1 MTGQQPEVPIG
12 MQRLSCLPCRK
23 RKSKCDRTEPC
34 SSCVLRNTERFCY
47 TGEVMEE
54 DTNGKSNQTRKEEK
68 GNHARSANNAL
79 PPSQRP
85 NKIRKKTENETEAKS
100 TTTNY
105 GNNKSSTSSSSRN
118 KEQDF
123 DRSSILTAIQSVKAT
138 LSGLEAQLG
147 RTDLVDV
154 VADRVNAFVRWDE
167 IRAWLPPR
175 EEAESILDCY
185 FVEVT
190 WFLSAINSKMF
201 METWKDFA
209 DGKPVPRTFAALTLF
224 VIGNTL
230 CLAPASHPVSRL
242 TYRKDHK
249 LFMEHG
255 YRVLLPS
262 DSPFTIIPQG
272 PDLVQAQLYLTFYL
286 SHNGWPDSCDI
297 EMGKLLRYSRA
308 IHLFDEDKWNL
319 PAMNDWEIELRRRM
333 ALDIEMLDRFLS
345 VHFLRS
351 PTLPQA
357 SNFQQGAYY
366 TDESYHTKTGKLIEG
381 SSEVLSSFPYHSR
394 KSIIS
399 LCAHKT
405 AIFLLNFLR
414 LSPSER
420 YQAARDLDLEIQLA
434 EEKLLSGDLKYE
446 DACNLSSMNSP
457 GSIRRACQSL
467 ILYSSLKRQ
476 RCTIT
481 RQFLLDSEAPVELR
495 VSALEHAKCIIE
507 AVPIIIAVAT
517 SPYLAYSPSW
527 TSGHL
532 FCAASTFAIVYL
544 GEEEQKETSAEL
556 DWFASKIFEVLD
568 ALSVLSFKD
577 RVAQRCEELLIA
589 LCTSR
594 DTLRAKFTASKTGK
608 RQQVRLRERE
618 SMAKQRE
625 QFESSVNSEHSRKAH
640 KETWPG
646 FRSLMP
652 EEGTGHI
659 PPGAAHVADAPNRS
673 PAYLRRYGTPSS
685 TKSNSTPNTNFSA
698 GRNNSQFANETIN
711 NSNAAFFSSPEQI
724 PGQTNASGNYSSDSR
739 NNSIAAE
746 GTPESGE
753 WWPAL
758 NDGQWNAL
766 INSLGGDWDSLAANN
781 NNANL
786 NFSTGQNPIS
796 SEAVQQNG
804 IQPGNSDYFTSLH
817 ASMLPTMPI

>member
-1 MTGQQPEVPIG
+1 
-12 MQRLSCLPCRK
+12 
-23 RKSKCDRTEPC
+23 
-34 SSCVLRNTERFCY
+34 
-47 TGEVMEE
+47 MEE
-54 DTNGKSNQTRKEEK
+54 DTNGGKSNQIRKEDK
-68 GNHARSANNAL
+68 GNHARSANQAL
-79 PPSQRP
+79 PASQRP
-85 NKIRKKTENETEAKS
+85 QKIRKKTESAESEVKS
-100 TTTNY
+100 TTTTTNAN
-105 GNNKSSTSSSSRN
+105 GNKSSTLSVKEKN
-118 KEQDF
+118 EQDF
-123 DRSSILTAIQSVKAT
+123 DRTTVLSAIQSIKTT

-147 RTDLVDV
+147 RTEMVDV
-154 VADRVNAFVRWDE
+154 IADRVSAFVRWDE

-190 WFLSAINSKMF
+190 WFLSAINSKMY

-230 CLAPASHPVSRL
+230 CLAPASHPSSRL
-242 TYRKDHK
+242 SYRKDHK

-297 EMGKLLRYSRA
+297 EMGKLLRYARA

-319 PAMNDWEIELRRRM
+319 SAMSDWEIESRRRM
-333 ALDIEMLDRFLS
+333 GLDIEMLDRFLS

-351 PTLPQA
+351 PTLPER
-357 SNFQQGAYY
+357 SNFQQGTYY
-366 TDESYHTKTGKLIEG
+366 TDENYDSKTGKLIG
-381 SSEVLSSFPYHSR
+381 DTLNLLPSYPYHS
-394 KSIIS
+394 KKQLLSV
-399 LCAHKT
+399 CAHKT

-414 LSPSER
+414 LSPPER
-420 YQAARDLDLEIQLA
+420 YQAAKDLDAEIQMA
-434 EEKLLSGDLKYE
+434 GEKALSGELKFE
-446 DACNLSSMNSP
+446 DACNLSTMNTPS
-457 GSIRRACQSL
+457 SIQRACQSL
-467 ILYSSLKRQ
+467 VVYTSLRRQ

-481 RQFLLDSEAPVELR
+481 RQFLLDSDAPVELR

-517 SPYLAYSPSW
+517 SPYLAYSVSW

-568 ALSVLSFKD
+568 ALSVLSLKD

-589 LCTSR
+589 LCTSK

-608 RQQVRLRERE
+608 RQQSRLRERE

-625 QFESSVNSEHSRKAH
+625 KFESSVNTEHSRNAH

-659 PPGAAHVADAPNRS
+659 PPGVAHVADAPSRS
-673 PAYLRRYGTPSS
+673 PAYLRKLPKSGTPSS
-685 TKSNSTPNTNFSA
+685 TKSNTTPNTNFSA
-698 GRNNSQFANETIN
+698 NRSNTQHGNDILNN
-711 NSNAAFFSSPEQI
+711 NSNSGFFSSPEHI
-724 PGQTNASGNYSSDSR
+724 PGQTTTSGNHSTDSR
-739 NNSIAAE
+739 NNSVAE
-746 GTPESGE
+746 ETPESGE

-786 NFSTGQNPIS
+786 GLNTMGNPIS
-796 SEAVQQNG
+796 SDAVQQNG
-804 IQPGNSDYFTSLH
+804 IQPGNSDYFSSLH

>member
-1 MTGQQPEVPIG
+1 
-12 MQRLSCLPCRK
+12 
-23 RKSKCDRTEPC
+23 
-34 SSCVLRNTERFCY
+34 
-47 TGEVMEE
+47 MEE
-54 DTNGKSNQTRKEEK
+54 DNHVKSSQTRKDDK
-68 GNHARSANNAL
+68 GNHARSAHQAL
-79 PPSQRP
+79 PANQRAH
-85 NKIRKKTENETEAKS
+85 KMRKTTDTIDTEAKS
-100 TTTNY
+100 STTN
-105 GNNKSSTSSSSRN
+105 GNKSNTSGSTDK
-118 KEQDF
+118 KEKDL
-123 DRSSILTAIQSVKAT
+123 DRSTVLSAIQSIKST

-147 RTDLVDV
+147 RTEKVDV
-154 VADRVNAFVRWDE
+154 IADRVSAFVRWEE

-209 DGKPVPRTFAALTLF
+209 DGKSVPRTFAALTLF

-230 CLAPASHPVSRL
+230 CLAPVSHPVSRL
-242 TYRKDHK
+242 TCRKDHK

-255 YRVLLPS
+255 YKVLLPS
-262 DSPFTIIPQG
+262 ESPFTIIPQG

-297 EMGKLLRYSRA
+297 EMGKLLRYARA
-308 IHLFDEDKWNL
+308 IHLFDEDKWNV
-319 PAMNDWEIELRRRM
+319 PAMSDWEIELRRRM
-333 ALDIEMLDRFLS
+333 ARDIEMLDRFLS
-345 VHFLRS
+345 VHFLRY
-351 PTLPQA
+351 PTLPEV
-357 SNFQQGAYY
+357 SHFQRGTYY
-366 TDESYHTKTGKLIEG
+366 TDECYNTESGNLNEG
-381 SSEVLSSFPYHSR
+381 TLNILSSYPYHSA
-394 KSIIS
+394 KATLSI
-399 LCAHKT
+399 CAHKT
-405 AIFLLNFLR
+405 AMFLLNFLR
-414 LSPSER
+414 LSPVDR
-420 YQAARDLDLEIQLA
+420 YQAAKDLDAEIQAAGETALA
-434 EEKLLSGDLKYE
+434 GELKFEE
-446 DACNLSSMNSP
+446 ACNLSSMNSP

-467 ILYSSLKRQ
+467 IVYTSFRRQ

-481 RQFLLDSEAPVELR
+481 RQFLLDTEAPVELR

-568 ALSVLSFKD
+568 ALSVLSLKD

-618 SMAKQRE
+618 NMAKQRE
-625 QFESSVNSEHSRKAH
+625 EFESNVNSEHSRKAH
-640 KETWPG
+640 KEAWPG

-659 PPGAAHVADAPNRS
+659 PPGVAHVADAPNRS
-673 PAYLRRYGTPSS
+673 SVYLRNISGTPSS
-685 TKSNSTPNTNFSA
+685 TRSNATFDNNYSGNRGTPHL
-698 GRNNSQFANETIN
+698 GNEKVS
-711 NSNAAFFSSPEQI
+711 NSNASFFSSPEQI
-724 PGQTNASGNYSSDSR
+724 PGQNTNSGNHSNDSR
-739 NNSIAAE
+739 NNSIAE
-746 GTPESGE
+746 ETPESGE

-766 INSLGGDWDSLAANN
+766 INSLGGDWNSLAANN
-781 NNANL
+781 NTANL
-786 NFSTGQNPIS
+786 GFTANPNPTS

-804 IQPGNSDYFTSLH
+804 IQPGNLDYFTSLH

>member
-54 DTNGKSNQTRKEEK
+54 DTIGKSNQTKKEDK
-68 GNHARSANNAL
+68 GNHARTANQALSA
-79 PPSQRP
+79 SQRP
-85 NKIRKKTENETEAKS
+85 NKIRKKTDLTETDAKS
-100 TTTNY
+100 PTTNG
-105 GNNKSSTSSSSRN
+105 GNKGSTSSAAEK

-123 DRSSILTAIQSVKAT
+123 DRSTVLSAIQSVKAT

-147 RTDLVDV
+147 RTDMVDV
-154 VADRVNAFVRWDE
+154 VADRVNAYVRWDE
-167 IRAWLPPR
+167 ISAWLPPR

-190 WFLSAINSKMF
+190 WFLSAINSRMY
-201 METWKDFA
+201 MEMWKNFA

-224 VIGNTL
+224 VMGNTL

-242 TYRKDHK
+242 SYRKDHK

-297 EMGKLLRYSRA
+297 EMGKLLRYARA

-333 ALDIEMLDRFLS
+333 ALDLEMLDRFLS
-345 VHFLRS
+345 VHFLRP
-351 PTLPQA
+351 PTLPER
-357 SNFQQGAYY
+357 SNFQHGTYY
-366 TDESYHTKTGKLIEG
+366 ADECYDTKTGKLVG
-381 SSEVLSSFPYHSR
+381 GTMEVLSSYPYHSR
-394 KSIIS
+394 KSEIS

-405 AIFLLNFLR
+405 AMFLLNFLR
-414 LSPSER
+414 LSPPER
-420 YQAARDLDLEIQLA
+420 YQAARDLDAEIQLA
-434 EEKLLSGDLKYE
+434 AERALSGELKYE
-446 DACNLSSMNSP
+446 DACNLSTMNSP

-467 ILYSSLKRQ
+467 IIYTSFRRQ

-495 VSALEHAKCIIE
+495 VSALEHAKYIIE

-556 DWFASKIFEVLD
+556 DWFAGKIFEVLD
-568 ALSVLSFKD
+568 ALSVLSLKD

-625 QFESSVNSEHSRKAH
+625 QFESSVNTEHSRKAN
-640 KETWPG
+640 KEAWPG

-652 EEGTGHI
+652 EEGTGHV
-659 PPGAAHVADAPNRS
+659 PPGVALVADAPSRS
-673 PAYLRRYGTPSS
+673 PAYLKRPSKAGTPSS
-685 TKSNSTPNTNFSA
+685 AKSNASFSTNRHNA
-698 GRNNSQFANETIN
+698 QFVNDPIN
-711 NSNAAFFSSPEQI
+711 NSSASFFSSPEQM
-724 PGQTNASGNYSSDSR
+724 PGQTNTSGNHSSDSR
-739 NNSIAAE
+739 NNSIAE
-746 GTPESGE
+746 ETPEAGE

-781 NNANL
+781 NNNPNL
-786 NFSTGQNPIS
+786 NINTNLNPIS
-796 SEAVQQNG
+796 SQAVQQNG